1 MIESIKQAKLL
12 KEQGVTTKDIEDKV
26 GIARAYIPKLLELY
40 EQMSDLQQV
49 DDKNSDYVRIKKKRY
64 LMKSIKLQ
72 HRMADIRDIYIEQL
86 KVLKNKRKKIS
97 EYMDQAGDIND
108 IKEELKNKQTMLNVT
123 SSNLQHAED
132 GYEYLKQ
139 EVRWN
144 YLIYFMSGIIFLGSL
159 MVAAKYGGF
168 IKVLL

>member
-12 KEQGVTTKDIEDKV
+12 KKQGVTTKDIEGKV

-40 EQMSDLQQV
+40 EQMSNLQQI

-64 LMKSIKLQ
+64 IIKSIKLQ
-72 HRMADIRDIYIEQL
+72 HRMADIRTIYIEQL
-86 KVLKNKRKKIS
+86 NVLKNKRKKIN
-97 EYMDQAGDIND
+97 EYMDQAEALHDI
-108 IKEELKNKQTMLNVT
+108 ESELKNKQKMLSIT

-144 YLIYFMSGIIFLGSL
+144 YLLFFMSGIIFLGSL
-159 MVAAKYGGF
+159 MVVAKYAGF
-168 IKVLL
+168 VKVFI